1 MKLLH
6 VAVGGMIAAGL
17 AFTAANAATT
27 KLKASLTSAQEVP
40 ANDSKGKGSAE
51 FTIDSATK
59 EISWKVTFDGLS
71 GDAVAAH
78 IHGPADA
85 GANAGVEV
93 NIGKESGG
101 GLKSPM
107 EGKFTLTDAQLAD
120 VMAGKTYVNVH
131 TAANKGG
138 EIRGQIMK

>member
-1 MKLLH
+1 MKLH
-6 VAVGGMIAAGL
+6 HIAIGGMLAAGL
-17 AFTAANAATT
+17 AFTSAQAASMKMKAT
-27 KLKASLTSAQEVP
+27 LTSAQEVP
-40 ANDSKGKGSAE
+40 ANDSKGKGMAE
-51 FTIDSATK
+51 ITVDSATK

-78 IHGPADA
+78 IHGPADP
-85 GANAGVEV
+85 GANAGVAV
-93 NIGKESGG
+93 NIGKESG

-107 EGKFTLTDAQLAD
+107 EGKATLTDAQLAD

-138 EIRGQIMK
+138 EIRGQITK

>member
-1 MKLLH
+1 MKLH
-6 VAVGGMIAAGL
+6 HIAIGGMLAAGL
-17 AFTAANAATT
+17 AFTAANAAPM
-27 KLKASLTSAQEVP
+27 KMKANLTSAQEVP
-40 ANDSKGKGSAE
+40 ANDSKGKGTAE
-51 FTIDSATK
+51 LTVDSATK
-59 EISWKVTFDGLS
+59 EITWKVTFDGLS

-93 NIGKESGG
+93 NIGMMS

-107 EGKFTLTDAQLAD
+107 EGKATLTDAQLAD